1 VSLTEQAITDDCI
14 RNLAAAIW
22 RQVARDLTSR
32 SPDLR
37 VTARDWL
44 LSEAAV
50 VWATHFDPAIDEPA
64 IVIQAVLIGGRPVRH
79 TRYSAR
85 QRAVR

>member
-1 VSLTEQAITDDCI
+1 VVAVVDDVAL
-14 RNLAAAIW
+14 RNPAAAIW

-37 VTARDWL
+37 VTARAWL

-50 VWATHFDPAIDEPA
+50 VWASHFDPAIDEPA

-79 TRYSAR
+79 TRYTAR
-85 QRAVR
+85 RVATPGR